1 MEASA
6 GGHLPVDQG
15 ADGYWVVNGKVLV
28 AVRVKKELR
37 CRAPTDRSYCAVALG
52 ACRRKRDAVDM
63 RIALAEAFWRSGRTK
78 VVEGKWLQISDSTYD
93 LLRCDYDWIPLSL
106 HPPLQNMYSRHC
118 FWSDLPRV
126 CRVARIRRA

>member
-1 MEASA
+1 MPA
-6 GGHLPVDQG
+6 GTCLSI
-15 ADGYWVVNGKVLV
+15 K
-28 AVRVKKELR
+28 
-37 CRAPTDRSYCAVALG
+37 APTGIGSLTAKSWSLFALRRNYVVVRQLIDRTVLWLSGRAAESVMLLN
-52 ACRRKRDAVDM
+52 M

>member
-1 MEASA
+1 MRQ
-6 GGHLPVDQG
+6 LIDRT
-15 ADGYWVVNGKVLV
+15 VLW
-28 AVRVKKELR
+28 LSG
-37 CRAPTDRSYCAVALG
+37 RAAESVMLLN
-52 ACRRKRDAVDM
+52 M

-78 VVEGKWLQISDSTYD
+78 VVEGKWLQTSDSTYD
-93 LLRCDYDWIPLSL
+93 LLRCDYDGIPLSL